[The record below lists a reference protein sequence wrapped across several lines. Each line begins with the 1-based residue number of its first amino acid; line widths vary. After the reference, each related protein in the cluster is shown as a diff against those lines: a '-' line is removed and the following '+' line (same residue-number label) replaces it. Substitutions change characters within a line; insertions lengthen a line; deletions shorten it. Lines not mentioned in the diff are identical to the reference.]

1 MGVRMAVLEKLWYKI
16 KWMCTPNREQ
26 KSKELFDAVKHNDVQ
41 RTTNALKK
49 IHPNIVKR
57 YPNKP
62 ITPLLCAVRTK
73 NPQLVETLLN
83 NNAPS
88 STKFFETKSFKV
100 EVASPLLMCVRLHFI
115 AEKKQSQNTENLQ
128 QIYNLL
134 RAQNADQMYFDLIDD
149 NFKILDG
156 ILHVYDTFEGDC
168 EYLIDM
174 ETGLSSNFWLIQKA
188 IEYHQCYN
196 NKKISAQIE
205 KMEHQF
211 KSDQLYKLAMEN
223 ATPAPSRR
231 SRM

>member
-1 MGVRMAVLEKLWYKI
+1 MVVFEKLWRKI
-16 KWMCTPNREQ
+16 KWVCTPNREQ
-26 KSKELFDAVKHNDVQ
+26 KCTELFDAVKKNDLG
-41 RTTNALKK
+41 RTTQALE
-49 IHPNIVKR
+49 NIGPDCVKR

-62 ITPLLCAVRTK
+62 ITPLLCAVRIK
-73 NPQLVETLLN
+73 NPQLVGVLLN
-83 NNAPS
+83 HNAPA
-88 STKFFETKSFKV
+88 STIFFKTKSFKV

-115 AEKKQSQNTENLQ
+115 AQNKQTQHTEHLQ
-128 QIYNLL
+128 EIYNLL
-134 RAQNADQMYFDLIDD
+134 RAKGADQMYFDLIDD

-196 NKKISAQIE
+196 DKKISAQIE

-223 ATPAPSRR
+223 AIPAPARKA
-231 SRM
+231 RM

>member
-1 MGVRMAVLEKLWYKI
+1 MVVLKKMWRKI
-16 KWMCTPNREQ
+16 KWVCTPNREQ
-26 KSKELFDAVKHNDVQ
+26 KCTELFRAVKKNDLG

-49 IHPNIVKR
+49 IRPNIVKR
-57 YPNKP
+57 YPKKP

-73 NPQLVETLLN
+73 NPQLVEVLLN
-83 NNAPS
+83 HSAHA
-88 STKFFETKSFKV
+88 STNFFKTKSFKV

-115 AEKKQSQNTENLQ
+115 AEKKQTQHIENLQ
-128 QIYNLL
+128 EIYNLL
-134 RAQNADQMYFDLIDD
+134 RAKGADQMYFDLIDD

-188 IEYHQCYN
+188 IEYHHCYN
-196 NKKISAQIE
+196 NKKMAEHINQ
-205 KMEHQF
+205 MEHQF
-211 KSDQLYKLAMEN
+211 KRDQLYKLAMEN
-223 ATPAPSRR
+223 ATPAPARK